1 MGNRHTNPM
10 DRISSVVASMTEH
23 EALQELN
30 GLIAIAALIAGLMVY
45 QFTTLD

>member
-10 DRISSVVASMTEH
+10 DRVSSVVVSMTEQG
-23 EALQELN
+23 ALQELN
-30 GLIAIAALIAGLMVY
+30 GLLAIAALIAGLMVY

>member
-1 MGNRHTNPM
+1 MGNRHTDPM
-10 DRISSVVASMTEH
+10 DRLPSVVGIMTEH

-30 GLIAIAALIAGLMVY
+30 GLLAIAALIAGLMVY